1 MGRFSILVDFWQEPA
16 PINNFTAHI
25 MITSQNRDK
34 VNKYLQNRHIRSEIL
49 HSNVETLIENERKA
63 LIKADHLFQLINANN
78 KVGNTSEAIA
88 GFWTKY
94 HRYEDINRF
103 MDELSKKSN
112 NLVEKFVLGESY
124 EKRTIYYI
132 RISDSKE
139 SEKPVIY
146 IQGGIHAREWISTAV
161 VTYFA
166 QQLVNG
172 VINSDLN
179 TLQLI
184 KKFDFYITPVLNVD
198 GYEYSHI
205 QRRLWRKTR
214 SINGRSISD
223 CRGVDPNRN
232 YDFHWGKKGSS
243 SYLCSET
250 YSGKKAFSEPEIR
263 AEADFI
269 KKKLGKR
276 VKVYIAVHSYNQL
289 WLYPW
294 GHEIKNSPHVE
305 KLSEKAK
312 IATEA
317 LYKRYK
323 TRFQYGSSIKFQD
336 VTSGESIDWAHGKAS
351 IPYAYQVELRDTGEY
366 GFLLPPDQ
374 IRPSGEEITDAFKA
388 MFLSI
393 SKEL

>member
-1 MGRFSILVDFWQEPA
+1 
-16 PINNFTAHI
+16 

-63 LIKADHLFQLINANN
+63 LIKADHLFQSINANN
-78 KVGNTSEAIA
+78 KVDNTSEAIA

-112 NLVEKFVLGESY
+112 NLVEKFVLGKSY

-205 QRRLWRKTR
+205 QVSR
-214 SINGRSISD
+214 INLHYYTLTKNNECLETPLEKNAI
-223 CRGVDPNRN
+223 NKWTI
-232 YDFHWGKKGSS
+232 DF
-243 SYLCSET
+243 
-250 YSGKKAFSEPEIR
+250 
-263 AEADFI
+263 
-269 KKKLGKR
+269 
-276 VKVYIAVHSYNQL
+276 
-289 WLYPW
+289 
-294 GHEIKNSPHVE
+294 
-305 KLSEKAK
+305 
-312 IATEA
+312 
-317 LYKRYK
+317 
-323 TRFQYGSSIKFQD
+323 
-336 VTSGESIDWAHGKAS
+336 
-351 IPYAYQVELRDTGEY
+351 
-366 GFLLPPDQ
+366 
-374 IRPSGEEITDAFKA
+374 
-388 MFLSI
+388 
-393 SKEL
+393 

>member
-1 MGRFSILVDFWQEPA
+1 
-16 PINNFTAHI
+16 
-25 MITSQNRDK
+25 MISSQNRDK

-63 LIKADHLFQLINANN
+63 LIKADHLFQSINANN
-78 KVGNTSEAIA
+78 KVDNTSEAIA

-112 NLVEKFVLGESY
+112 NLAGKFVLGESY

-205 QRRLWRKTR
+205 QVSR
-214 SINGRSISD
+214 INLHYYTLTENNECLETPLEKNAI
-223 CRGVDPNRN
+223 NKWTI
-232 YDFHWGKKGSS
+232 DF
-243 SYLCSET
+243 
-250 YSGKKAFSEPEIR
+250 
-263 AEADFI
+263 
-269 KKKLGKR
+269 
-276 VKVYIAVHSYNQL
+276 
-289 WLYPW
+289 
-294 GHEIKNSPHVE
+294 
-305 KLSEKAK
+305 
-312 IATEA
+312 
-317 LYKRYK
+317 
-323 TRFQYGSSIKFQD
+323 
-336 VTSGESIDWAHGKAS
+336 
-351 IPYAYQVELRDTGEY
+351 
-366 GFLLPPDQ
+366 
-374 IRPSGEEITDAFKA
+374 
-388 MFLSI
+388 
-393 SKEL
+393 